1 LLGCLWL
8 PPLLHWAPAT
18 FAALRAMTDSLGLAP
33 YDYQDVCQTQEF
45 FRHGDPNFAQ
55 KTMDAGTSS
64 LEVFYNWSSTIQVL
78 G

>member
-1 LLGCLWL
+1 
-8 PPLLHWAPAT
+8 
-18 FAALRAMTDSLGLAP
+18 MTDSLGLAP